1 MIILDRL
8 QRKMRTVKTLHS
20 EADGNWNQT
29 FYLLYFRTLGDRQNQ
44 EAFLRLARKV
54 PYKIVLR
61 ERLAPHAVEAML
73 LGASGLLEL
82 YRGDAYTLDL
92 RRSFEYLAAKYGIEA
107 TDASEWALTEIRP

>member
-1 MIILDRL
+1 
-8 QRKMRTVKTLHS
+8 
-20 EADGNWNQT
+20 
-29 FYLLYFRTLGDRQNQ
+29 Q

-107 TDASEWALTEIRP
+107 TDASEWALTEIRPANH